1 MLTRMGSKVRL
12 GAAAVAMSVLSACA
26 SLGGGGAEPEL
37 GSVPTPNSLDPGQI
51 VTPLDA
57 YLPSPEENY
66 TLKKARVLLVNRCM
80 RRLGYPDNP
89 QPLGRYT
96 GRPML
101 SHTEFLVSPIPQVE
115 QYGFKSPA
123 GERERTGSDA
133 DAAYVKKATKLQGKL
148 LSGRISTFNGKKV
161 PAQGCEGEALRVIT
175 KGARTPQEVTLPGG
189 NKAGAGKGG
198 FGEGYAEMVVS
209 AARSDVMAKVW
220 NDGRFTGAVENW
232 SKCMAKQGY
241 EYDDPRKARNDPRWQ
256 KSEQAGKEEIS
267 TAIADMRCKKKLNYL
282 GTGIAVE
289 SAYEKQAVEKDA
301 EILGRAK
308 DLTSQWIKNA
318 NNALQAG

>member
-1 MLTRMGSKVRL
+1 MGSKVRL

-282 GTGIAVE
+282 GIGIAVE